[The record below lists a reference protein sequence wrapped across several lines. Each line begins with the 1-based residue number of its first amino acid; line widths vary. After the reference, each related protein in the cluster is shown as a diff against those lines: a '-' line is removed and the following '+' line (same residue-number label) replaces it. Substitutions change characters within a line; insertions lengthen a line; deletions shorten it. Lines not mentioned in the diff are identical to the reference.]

1 MSTASTPPIIEMVTD
16 INTNAV
22 RVTWSQPA
30 MPNGIIS
37 LYTITYTV
45 DGDSRDVDVDYSGE
59 VCNYIVCNLYYIV
72 TAETIL

>member
-16 INTNAV
+16 INSSAV

-45 DGDSRDVDVDYSGE
+45 DGDSRDDVDVDYSEE
-59 VCNYIVCNLYYIV
+59 VCNCIAYN
-72 TAETIL
+72 